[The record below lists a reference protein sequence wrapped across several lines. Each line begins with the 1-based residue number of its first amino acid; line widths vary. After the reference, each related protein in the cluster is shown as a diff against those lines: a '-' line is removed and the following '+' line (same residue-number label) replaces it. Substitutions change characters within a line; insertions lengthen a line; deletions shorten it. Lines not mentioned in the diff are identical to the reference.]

1 MKFHRLLLSLL
12 GLALGCVTVSA
23 QATAAAKPAPATTV
37 KLLPISRVAWVNSHA
52 FMEEEGGI
60 KALVRALKEL
70 ELEFSG
76 TQSELS
82 LLNEKLRTLVG
93 ELNRLQAGGEANAQ
107 AIQEKQEAGL
117 KLQRELQ
124 TKQQQAQAAIS
135 AAQQE
140 KQGPIAAEISKA
152 LTSFTKEREIGML
165 FDVAK
170 INDGLLA
177 AQPELDVTDDFIAYY
192 NASHQ

>member
-1 MKFHRLLLSLL
+1 MKFPRLLLSVLC
-12 GLALGCVTVSA
+12 LALGCVSLSA
-23 QATAAAKPAPATTV
+23 QATAAKPAPATAIKV
-37 KLLPISRVAWVNSHA
+37 LPVSRVAWINSNA
-52 FMEEEGGI
+52 FLEETGGI
-60 KALVRALKEL
+60 KALVRVLKEL

-93 ELNRLQAGGEANAQ
+93 ELNKLQAGGEANAQ
-107 AIQEKQEAGL
+107 AIQEKQAAGL

-124 TKQQQAQAAIS
+124 TKQQQAQDAIGQ
-135 AAQQE
+135 AQQE

-152 LTSFTKEREIGML
+152 LTTFTKEREIGLL

-170 INDGLLA
+170 LNDGLIA
-177 AQPELDVTDDFIAYY
+177 AQPELDLTADFIAYY
-192 NASHQ
+192 NATHQ